1 LRDNEA
7 AHVEWIKEIWRR
19 RQIIEIERGG
29 DRNKN
34 VLF

>member
-1 LRDNEA
+1 LRDN
-7 AHVEWIKEIWRR
+7 VEWIKEIWRR